1 MSIWQRILG
10 NQVLVSSV
18 MGWTAAQIIKTIIDC
33 ILNKNFNAER
43 LFGSGGMPSSHS
55 ATVCSLTV
63 AAGLCYGPGSFE
75 FAVSFVLAMI
85 VMYDAMGVRRETGKQ
100 ARLLNTLLLE
110 NPLKL
115 SGEVLQERLKEY
127 VGHTPLQVFAGAV
140 LGIGM
145 TFGIDH
151 FFY

>member
-1 MSIWQRILG
+1 MWQQIVK

-18 MGWTAAQIIKTIIDC
+18 LGWTVAQVLKTLIDC
-33 ILNKNFNAER
+33 ILNKSFNAER

-55 ATVCSLTV
+55 STVCSLAV
-63 AAGLCYGPGSFE
+63 ASGLCYGVGSFE
-75 FAVSFVLAMI
+75 FAISFVLAMV

-100 ARLLNTLLLE
+100 ARLLNSILLE

-145 TFGIDH
+145 TFAVDYL
-151 FFY
+151 FYS